1 MNGSKS
7 SISGLERTADIFTG
21 LNDHSEGVVKKV
33 WIAVVMGTAMLGVAG
48 LINFSSG
55 AKASAGPIVVEDI
68 QYPFEK
74 GGGLVHVAVEDVFM
88 GVGMLTG
95 EQKKEETQV
104 LLTGSVNFEGVS
116 EKTQARIQ
124 VDGIRLIERTSSG
137 QDARV
142 FEPARISDESM
153 EKGLEP
159 ELQFPKGKGKLP
171 FVWENGERDCVFFV
185 FKDVPADV
193 TKADLVIT
201 YNGKFLGKKHV
212 AYYEDRLSVKR
223 KSYLRNR

>member
-1 MNGSKS
+1 
-7 SISGLERTADIFTG
+7 
-21 LNDHSEGVVKKV
+21 VKKI
-33 WIAVVMGTAMLGVAG
+33 WIAVVTVAG
-48 LINFSSG
+48 IVGAAGLVYFSAG
-55 AKASAGPIVVEDI
+55 AKASAGPIVMEDI

-95 EQKKEETQV
+95 ERKKDDV
-104 LLTGSVNFEGVS
+104 RVPLTGSVNFELMSQKG
-116 EKTQARIQ
+116 QARIQ
-124 VDGIRLIERTSSG
+124 VDAIRLIERTAAG

-142 FEPARISDESM
+142 FEPGLIRDEDM
-153 EKGLEP
+153 EKGLASEF
-159 ELQFPKGKGKLP
+159 QFPEAKGKCP
-171 FVWENGERDCVFFV
+171 FVWENGRKDCIYFT
-185 FKDVPADV
+185 FKDIPSDV

-201 YNGKFLGKKHV
+201 YNGKFPGKKHV